1 VIDTL
6 KGKIN
11 SIREVVVPR
20 FRNICRVSGTV
31 ESCIRQL
38 QTIDACEQPLT
49 PWVEVILENDSET
62 SFEYREINKAA
73 EPLNLEV
80 LKVTFKNER
89 RRAGLERLVENAKDI
104 KEISPEEVF
113 RLKCKEQEFDLES
126 HPEMLNAFFE
136 MLHVVQENDIA

>member
-1 VIDTL
+1 
-6 KGKIN
+6 
-11 SIREVVVPR
+11 
-20 FRNICRVSGTV
+20 
-31 ESCIRQL
+31 
-38 QTIDACEQPLT
+38 
-49 PWVEVILENDSET
+49 
-62 SFEYREINKAA
+62 
-73 EPLNLEV
+73 V